1 MVKISNKELL
11 DELERCYDENG
22 KVTATILNDPS
33 NDYPTQPTYSSRF
46 GSIEDALKKRGL
58 EPATR
63 GVNSEWDKDKV
74 VEVVSSWY
82 RNNDETIDTSVLNAN
97 NDLPTPNIVYKH
109 FKSLDDLY
117 KECGI
122 YESIKEDRRE
132 MRKTVSK
139 KYSSENKNDL
149 INHLLWI
156 QANKGDTKHTTINNT
171 TGPSVQAYKS
181 LFGSVKKARKEAGLS
196 QSYKENFEDR
206 IGDLPDEYDSE
217 ADGYIYVLQMRRKT
231 ENYYY
236 VGMSTSLKKR
246 LNAHSKGSTKVT
258 LHHENVRDTLS
269 NLSIFPIS
277 IIRVHNMYMKDE
289 ETREEFRNRMKS
301 KEHVI
306 SYEVASGLNTR
317 NILGG
322 VS

>member
-122 YESIKEDRRE
+122 YESIKKDRRE
-132 MRKTVSK
+132 MRKIVSK

-156 QANKGDTKHTTINNT
+156 QANKGDTKHTT
-171 TGPSVQAYKS
+171 
-181 LFGSVKKARKEAGLS
+181 EAGLS

-317 NILGG
+317 NILSG